1 MQTKGQ
7 EQMAQTTPSWQAAVT
22 TQQKKK
28 KTKKVLHVF
37 GGQGNRGVLDL
48 SRFASRNFRFVS
60 EDLEIKSN
68 TPQVGEVQEATP
80 TRHKK
85 GGAEGKAVEGQQ
97 TAKPL
102 RQDVQPCACGSS

>member
-1 MQTKGQ
+1 
-7 EQMAQTTPSWQAAVT
+7 MAQTTPSWQAAVT
-22 TQQKKK
+22 TEQKIK

-80 TRHKK
+80 ARHKK
-85 GGAEGKAVEGQQ
+85 GW
-97 TAKPL
+97 
-102 RQDVQPCACGSS
+102 S